1 MKQAFIWALLLII
14 VVATSR
20 AQTVEEN
27 LQHSLDSISKQDG
40 LAGFGVSVFTLDTIL
55 FQGGFGYADL
65 ENKRP
70 YTVKTVQNIGSISKT
85 FTGVALM
92 KAVAMGKLTMDTP
105 INKILPFEVRHPK
118 YPEQQITIRYLA
130 THTSG
135 IIDLEKTYDK
145 SYVIENPE
153 AVDPNIYNKEI
164 AKYMHEIVK
173 NKPMALGDYLKAYL
187 SEEGSLYSKKNFL
200 KTAPGERYEYSN
212 IASALAAHCVEIV
225 TGVPFH
231 QFTQNHIF
239 DKIGMDEAGWFLD
252 SVFKESHAEIY
263 SDNMKILPR
272 YELVTYPDGGL
283 RTNVASLTK
292 YMQVM
297 MGCYEGRKSIISQRS
312 CQEMMKG
319 QLTKSQVGVEGVDDN
334 YGFFWERVGEN
345 TIGHN
350 GADPGILTLMY
361 YNTEMKVGAI
371 FFTNTNVIDNPKA
384 AQLVQQSW
392 NAIRA
397 YRSKKVE

>member
-1 MKQAFIWALLLII
+1 MKQIVILILLLIT
-14 VVATSR
+14 VVGKAE
-20 AQTVEEN
+20 AQTAEEK
-27 LQHSLDSISKQDG
+27 LHYQLDSISKLDG
-40 LAGFGVSVFTLDTIL
+40 LAGFGVSVFTLDTIM
-55 FQGGFGYADL
+55 FQGGFGYADF

-92 KAVAMGKLTMDTP
+92 KAVEMGKFTMDTP
-105 INKILPFEVRHPK
+105 INKILPFKVRHPK
-118 YPEQQITIRYLA
+118 YPDQQITIRNLA

-135 IIDLEKTYDK
+135 IIDFEKAYDK
-145 SYVIENPE
+145 SYVIENPD
-153 AVDPNIYNKEI
+153 AVDPNMYTKEI
-164 AKYMHEIVK
+164 AKYMQHILK

-225 TGVPFH
+225 TGVSFD

-239 DKIGMDEAGWFLD
+239 DKIGMDEAGWSLD
-252 SVFKESHAEIY
+252 SVSKENHAQIY
-263 SDNMKILPR
+263 SDNLKVLPR
-272 YELVTYPDGGL
+272 YHLVTYPDGGL

-297 MGCYEGRKSIISQRS
+297 MGCHEGRESIISQRS

-319 QLTKSQVGVEGVDDN
+319 RLTESQLGSAKIDDN

-361 YNTEMKVGAI
+361 YNTEMKMGAI

-384 AQLVQQSW
+384 AKLVQQSW
-392 NAIRA
+392 NAIRT